1 MIFTPGILFHKSHK
15 TRGDQKSPPRGINS
29 TITLINKISKPG
41 GMWFPPRGF
50 KFTNFKNPGG
60 PISPPRGPNYTN
72 NTMGRFQNPGD
83 MISTRGI
90 NFILFKSCQIL
101 RPGGSNSSN
110 NQAQRS
116 QLKPRG
122 HSIIQSSLFTTIHNN
137 SLFTIWQFYN
147 PGGYIDSG
155 RGRVPSSNSQT
166 RGASKKGS
174 AYKSAKQFDDCGI
187 VIMPN

>member
-90 NFILFKSCQIL
+90 NFILLKNCQIL
-101 RPGGSNSSN
+101 QPGGSNSSN
-110 NQAQRS
+110 SQAQRS

-122 HSIIQSSLFTTIHNN
+122 HSIFQSSLFN
-137 SLFTIWQFYN
+137 FTIWQFFQ
-147 PGGYIDSG
+147 P
-155 RGRVPSSNSQT
+155 RRVHWLWSRSCT
-166 RGASKKGS
+166 RL
-174 AYKSAKQFDDCGI
+174 
-187 VIMPN
+187 V